1 METLL
6 QDLRYGFRML
16 RMSPSFTVV
25 AVLTLAL
32 GIGANTAV
40 FSVIDAIM
48 LKMLPVSQPEQLVTV
63 GSPARVDSTSNGTP
77 RLDLF
82 SYPLY
87 RELRDHNE
95 VFSGV
100 FASSSLGKLKARLDG
115 QSADESDQP
124 RGRIV
129 TGNYFQVL
137 GVPAMIG
144 RTFTAQEDGAR
155 GGDPVIVISYGYWK
169 RRFGLDPGVLGKTIR
184 LNNYPFTII
193 GVASQKFSGEV
204 VDVANDVWVPMMM
217 QSQVMPGRE
226 YLDTPN
232 TSWLQV
238 MGRLKPSI
246 SLAQAKLNLNA
257 VFRQALAGPY
267 GATLSTD
274 DRTAMKKPDQVI
286 EVSQGGNGFSRLR
299 HEFSRPLL
307 LLMGV
312 VGMVL
317 LIACVNVANLLL
329 ARASSRSKEVAVRLA
344 IGASPV
350 RLLRQLLT
358 ESVLLALL
366 GGILGVLLAQW
377 GAVLLVQ
384 KTFGKVTLKAFDI
397 HPDLHMLA
405 FTAAVCLLTGI
416 LFGLAPALRAV
427 GIPVAPT
434 LKEAARSTSVS
445 GGGKWS
451 VGKVLVAGQVALS
464 LLVLFAAGLL
474 VRTLRNLKDVDFGY
488 ERQHVLL
495 VKPDFISAGYRH
507 DQLPTIVRPL
517 LERLNAMPGVVGAT
531 ISENGLMSGTES
543 ADEIKVEGYTPKD
556 DKDAVAFDDWVGPD
570 YFKIVGIPILLGR
583 GIGPQDVAT
592 SQPVAVINESMA
604 KFYFPG
610 ANPLGRKF
618 VIDDDAQRE
627 RQIEVVGVSRDVR
640 DHDLREPIPR
650 RFFLAYYQS
659 KLGDLEGNF
668 EIRTAGDPKAVIEAT
683 RKQIQEFDPN
693 VTVRSADTLDT
704 LVDDYLGQETLVAQL
719 SSFFGG
725 LALLLA
731 CIGLYGVMS
740 YAVSGRTREIGLRM
754 ALGAQRQD
762 VLWMVLKEAL
772 ILVTVGLAI
781 GIPAAFGGSRLMLSM
796 LFALSSVDPV
806 SMTIAITLMLM
817 VATLAGYIP
826 ARRATRVDPMVALRY
841 E

>member
-1 METLL
+1 METLF
-6 QDLRYGFRML
+6 QDLRYGIRML
-16 RMSPSFTVV
+16 RMSPSFTAI

-48 LKMLPVSQPEQLVTV
+48 LKMLPVGHPEQLVTV

-77 RLDLF
+77 RIDLF

-87 RELRDHNE
+87 REFKDQNQ
-95 VFSGV
+95 VFV
-100 FASSSLGKLKARLDG
+100 DAFASASLGKLKARIDG
-115 QSADESDQP
+115 QSADETDQP

-137 GVPAMIG
+137 EVPAMVG
-144 RTFTAQEDGAR
+144 RTFTTAEDAAR
-155 GGDPVIVISYGYWK
+155 GGDPVAVISYGYWK

-184 LNNYPFTII
+184 LNNYPLTII
-193 GVASQKFSGEV
+193 GVAPQKFTGEV
-204 VDVANDVWVPMMM
+204 VDVANDIWVPMMM
-217 QSQVMPGRE
+217 QSQVMPGRD
-226 YLDTPN
+226 YLNTPN

-238 MGRLKPSI
+238 MGRLKPGV
-246 SLAQAKLNLNA
+246 SLAQAKINLNTVFKQA
-257 VFRQALAGPY
+257 VAGGY
-267 GATLSTD
+267 GARLSTD
-274 DRTAMKKPDQVI
+274 DRAEMQKPNQII
-286 EVSQGGNGFSRLR
+286 EVSEGNNGFSRLR

-307 LLMGV
+307 LLMAV
-312 VGMVL
+312 VGLVL

-329 ARASSRSKEVAVRLA
+329 ARASARSKEVAVRLA

-366 GGILGVLLAQW
+366 GGTLGVLLAQW
-377 GAVLLVQ
+377 GASLLVQ
-384 KTFGKVTLKAFDI
+384 KTFGQVTFKAFDI
-397 HPDLHMLA
+397 HPDLHMLG

-427 GIPVAPT
+427 GIPVAST
-434 LKEAARSTSVS
+434 LKEAARTTSVS

-451 VGKVLVAGQVALS
+451 VGKILVAGQVALS

-488 ERQHVLL
+488 EREHVLL
-495 VKPDFISAGYRH
+495 VRPDFITAGYRH
-507 DQLPTIVRPL
+507 DQLPTIVKPL
-517 LERLNAMPGVVGAT
+517 LERLNAIPGVVGAT

-543 ADEIKVEGYTPKD
+543 ADEIKVEGYTPKSD
-556 DKDAVAFDDWVGPD
+556 EDGVAFDDWVGPD

-592 SQPVAVINESMA
+592 SQPVAVVNETMA

-610 ANPLGRKF
+610 VNPIGRKF
-618 VIDDDAQRE
+618 VIEDDNQRQ
-627 RQIEVVGVSRDVR
+627 RQIEIVGISRDVR
-640 DHDLREPIPR
+640 DHDLREAIPR

-659 KLGDLEGNF
+659 VLSDLEGHL
-668 EIRTAGDPKAVIEAT
+668 EIRTAGDPSSVIEAV
-683 RKQIQEFDPN
+683 RKQIREFNPD
-693 VTVRSADTLDT
+693 VTIRSADTLDS
-704 LVDDYLGQETLVAQL
+704 LVDDTLSQEKLVAQL

-754 ALGAQRQD
+754 ALGAQRED
-762 VLWMVLKEAL
+762 VLWMILREAL
-772 ILVTVGLAI
+772 ILVTIGLGI
-781 GIPAAFGGSRLMLSM
+781 GIPAAVGGSRLMLSM
-796 LFALSSVDPV
+796 LYALSGADPL
-806 SMTIAITLMLM
+806 SMMIAITLMLI